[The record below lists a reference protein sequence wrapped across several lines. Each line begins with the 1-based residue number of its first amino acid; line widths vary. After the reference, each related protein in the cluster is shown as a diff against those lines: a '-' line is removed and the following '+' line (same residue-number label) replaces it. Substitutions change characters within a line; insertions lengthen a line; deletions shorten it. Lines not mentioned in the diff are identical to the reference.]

1 MEKTITITLTL
12 SDDPIKT
19 GDAFYF
25 EQSTG
30 KPTIRIAQEHEDWN
44 NVANSITGENPYKRI
59 EKVNGVLFSPKI
71 IFKNLTH

>member
-12 SDDPIKT
+12 SAEPIKT

-44 NVANSITGENPYKRI
+44 GLSGIKNSATGENPYKRI
-59 EKVNGVLFSPKI
+59 EKVNGCLFSPKI
-71 IFKNLTH
+71 TK